1 MISRA
6 ARLRELIQRDDPVVG
21 PLVLDPISARMAE
34 ASGFEWGYLG
44 GGALGYVK
52 TATEANLTLTELVHA
67 GLEIH
72 AATTLPLIMDGA
84 CGWGDPMHLHHTIA
98 MTEAAGFAAIEIE
111 DQLLPKRAHHHI
123 DREHLIPAE
132 LMVDKIKE
140 AVAARRDP
148 DFVII
153 GRTNACRTDSVDEAL
168 RRAEAY
174 MQAGADML
182 FLLPKDPEQARVIG
196 ERIEGPLFYMMLA
209 GPASVGMSLR
219 ELGGLGYRLVVDGMT
234 PFLARQK
241 ALRLCYEALAKGL
254 PDPAVGSDYREETRL
269 VHEVIHLEK
278 LLEVERRTV
287 ER

>member
-6 ARLRELIQRDDPVVG
+6 ARLRELMQRDDPVVG

-34 ASGFEWGYLG
+34 ATGFEYGYLG
-44 GGALGYVK
+44 GGAMGYVK
-52 TATEANLTLTELVHA
+52 TATEANLSLIELVHA

-72 AATTLPLIMDGA
+72 AATTLPLIMDGT
-84 CGWGDPMHLHHTIA
+84 CGWGDPMHVHHTIA
-98 MTEAAGFAAIEIE
+98 MTETAGFAAIEIE
-111 DQLLPKRAHHHI
+111 DQLLPKRAHHHV
-123 DREHLIPAE
+123 DREHLIPSE

-153 GRTNACRTDSVDEAL
+153 GRTNACRTDGVDEGL

-174 MQAGADML
+174 KRAGADML
-182 FLLPKDPEQARVIG
+182 LILPRDPEQARIIG

-209 GPASVGMSLR
+209 GPASIGMSLQ
-219 ELGGLGYRLVVDGMT
+219 ELGALGYKVVVDAMT
-234 PFLARQK
+234 PFFARQK
-241 ALRLCYEALAKGL
+241 ALRLCYEALAAGL
-254 PDPAVGSDYREETRL
+254 PDPTVGAEYREEVRR
-269 VHEVIHLEK
+269 VHEVIDLEK
-278 LLEVERRTV
+278 LLDIERRTV